1 MHRVLGNRDNLMI
14 RLTLEFK
21 DTGPCLSLTKKIS
34 ELVPVQGNREAVCH
48 LVLEFIKELP
58 QLLFPYIIPSSRIK
72 PHTAVCRPSSV
83 VTWREEHTVKSRQSC
98 SGLKLIRLRGTENP
112 EWGNSSLDKS
122 RDLGATYKASAAAP
136 SPPAVSRWH
145 TMPGG
150 EDGALISRHSQ
161 L

>member
-1 MHRVLGNRDNLMI
+1 MVYTDTCKRNTHRHKIKTNKSKKSELHALHILIPSSVLTWIFFNFFVENVMHRVLGNRDNLMI

-72 PHTAVCRPSSV
+72 PHTAVCRPPSV
-83 VTWREEHTVKSRQSC
+83 VT
-98 SGLKLIRLRGTENP
+98 
-112 EWGNSSLDKS
+112 
-122 RDLGATYKASAAAP
+122 
-136 SPPAVSRWH
+136 
-145 TMPGG
+145 
-150 EDGALISRHSQ
+150 
-161 L
+161 